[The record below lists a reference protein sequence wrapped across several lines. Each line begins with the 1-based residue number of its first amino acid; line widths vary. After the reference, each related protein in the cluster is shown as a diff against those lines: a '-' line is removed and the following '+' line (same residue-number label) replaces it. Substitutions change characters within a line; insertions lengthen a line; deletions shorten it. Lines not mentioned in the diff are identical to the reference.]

1 MNKIL
6 IIVDMQN
13 DFINGSLGSNSAQA
27 IVENVVRKIENFNGD
42 AIILTMDTHKPN
54 YLETQEGR
62 RLPVEH
68 CIENTN
74 GWRINTQ
81 VIEALETKECPV
93 HTLMKSTF
101 GAKNIAD
108 MISSAMKLQNIDEK
122 NLEIELIG
130 LDTDICV
137 ISNALLIKAFFLD
150 AQVKIDSSCCA
161 GTSTAAHEAALAV
174 AKSCQI
180 DVI

>member
-6 IIVDMQN
+6 IVVDMQN
-13 DFINGSLGSNSAQA
+13 DFINGSLGSEAAQA
-27 IVENVVRKIENFNGD
+27 IVPNVVSKIKNFDGD
-42 AIILTMDTHKPN
+42 CIIVTMDTHKSN
-54 YLETQEGR
+54 YLETQEGKK
-62 RLPVEH
+62 LPVEH

-81 VIEALETKECPV
+81 VAEALEKGCPV

-108 MISSAMKLQNIDEK
+108 MINSAMQLQNIDEK
-122 NLEIELIG
+122 NLEIELVG

-137 ISNALLIKAFFLD
+137 ISNAILIKAFFLD

-161 GTSTAAHEAALAV
+161 GTSTTAHECALEV